1 MYKVSIDS
9 AGKISRDSDN
19 EEIGII
25 SGYRGCDFQK
35 YPNTLK
41 KTIIQLN
48 SGENATIVSGGFIEG
63 NFKETCHIKCV
74 WTNCV
79 SSGFGGCVRNP
90 KLEDVGFY
98 II

>member
-9 AGKISRDSDN
+9 TGKIFRDSDKK
-19 EEIGII
+19 EIGMI

-35 YPNTLK
+35 FPNTLK
-41 KTIIQLN
+41 KTIIKLN

-63 NFKETCHIKCV
+63 QFKETCHIKCV
-74 WTNCV
+74 WTHCV
-79 SSGFGGCVRNP
+79 SSGLGGCVKNT
-90 KLEDVGFY
+90 KLTEIGFY